1 MAELKRALLFINL
14 HKQNVKTLAE
24 EIRTELAKQNIEVCF
39 FTFED
44 HVDFD
49 RSSSYDVAFTLGGD
63 GTVLYAA
70 RSMAPL
76 GVPIIPVN
84 LGTLGFIAAVHPDEW
99 KETLEKWRQGKAA
112 ISRRFM
118 LDVSVERRSSIRA
131 LGPCLNDTVISAS
144 GIAKIIRLNVES
156 EMSGPSPDAFGKEAV
171 PTAAAA
177 GEVIAAR
184 EYVRL
189 GQYRSDG
196 LIVATP
202 TGSTAYSV
210 AAGGPILEPEMEAI
224 IINPICPF
232 TLSNRPIVLP
242 PRETVIVE
250 VEKEQ
255 RSGVLLTIDGQV
267 TEALEPGDRI
277 YLREA
282 PYRAQLVASG
292 RIAFYKA
299 LRTKLS
305 WSFPLREES
314 SGGTNA

>member
-14 HKQNVKTLAE
+14 HKQNAKILAE
-24 EIRTELAKQNIEVCF
+24 EIRAELEKRNIGTEF

-44 HVDFD
+44 RFEDHFEGPSDFD
-49 RSSSYDVAFTLGGD
+49 RGGAYDAAFTLGGD

-70 RSMAPL
+70 RAMAPR
-76 GVPIIPVN
+76 GIPIIPIN
-84 LGTLGFIAAVHPDEW
+84 LGTLGFIAAVPPDGW
-99 KETLEKWRQGKAA
+99 KMTFEKWLQGKAPV
-112 ISRRFM
+112 SRRFM
-118 LDVSVERRSSIRA
+118 LDVSVERQGSIRA

-156 EMSGPSPDAFGKEAV
+156 ELPAPDA
-171 PTAAAA
+171 P
-177 GEVIAAR
+177 GETGESVT
-184 EYVRL
+184 L

-210 AAGGPILEPEMEAI
+210 ASGGPILEPEMEAI

-232 TLSNRPIVLP
+232 TLSNRPMVLS

-250 VEKEQ
+250 VEREQ
-255 RSGVLLTIDGQV
+255 RSGVLLTIDGQL
-267 TEALEPGDRI
+267 TQALEPGDRI
-277 YLREA
+277 CLREA
-282 PYRAQLVASG
+282 PYRALLVASD
-292 RIAFYKA
+292 RIAFYRA

-305 WSFPLREES
+305 WSGVLGTS
-314 SGGTNA
+314 DGGAHA

>member
-1 MAELKRALLFINL
+1 MAKLNRALLFINL
-14 HKQNVKTLAE
+14 HKPDAKTLAE
-24 EIRTELAKQNIEVCF
+24 EIRIELEKWNFRSRF
-39 FTFED
+39 FTFDDKPEFERD
-44 HVDFD
+44 GP
-49 RSSSYDVAFTLGGD
+49 YDAAFSLGGD

-70 RSMAPL
+70 RAMAPL
-76 GVPIIPVN
+76 EVPIIPVN
-84 LGTLGFIAAVHPDEW
+84 LGTLGFIAAVHPGEW
-99 KETLEKWRQGKAA
+99 KETFENWRQGKAA
-112 ISRRFM
+112 VSRRFM
-118 LDVSVERRSSIRA
+118 LDVSVERRGSMHT

-144 GIAKIIRLNVES
+144 GIAKIIRLNVDS
-156 EMSGPSPDAFGKEAV
+156 ELP
-171 PTAAAA
+171 AAP
-177 GEVIAAR
+177 GENA
-184 EYVRL
+184 EYIRL

-267 TEALEPGDRI
+267 TQILEPGDRI
-277 YLREA
+277 YLRQA
-282 PYRAQLVASG
+282 PYQAQLIASG

-305 WSFPLREES
+305 WSGVTGDS
-314 SGGTNA
+314 NA

>member
-1 MAELKRALLFINL
+1 MAKLNRALLFINL
-14 HKQNVKTLAE
+14 HKSDAKAIAE
-24 EIRTELAKQNIEVCF
+24 EIRIELERQNIGTRF
-39 FTFED
+39 FTFEEKC
-44 HVDFD
+44 DFKQD
-49 RSSSYDVAFTLGGD
+49 GPYDAAFSLGGD

-70 RSMAPL
+70 RAMAPL

-84 LGTLGFIAAVHPDEW
+84 LGTLGFIAAVPPDEW
-99 KETLEKWRQGKAA
+99 KTTFEKWQQGKAA
-112 ISRRFM
+112 VSRRFM
-118 LDVSVERRSSIRA
+118 LDVSVERGGSIRA

-156 EMSGPSPDAFGKEAV
+156 ELPVGENVTGTPGIEPSL
-171 PTAAAA
+171 
-177 GEVIAAR
+177 
-184 EYVRL
+184 EYIRL

-242 PRETVIVE
+242 SKETVIVE

-255 RSGVLLTIDGQV
+255 RSGVLLTMDGQV
-267 TEALEPGDRI
+267 TQALEPGDRI
-277 YLREA
+277 FLREA
-282 PYRAQLVASG
+282 PYQALLVASG

-305 WSFPLREES
+305 WSGVMGENR
-314 SGGTNA
+314 A